1 MLKLPIQSVIDF
13 IDTLKFENTNYY
25 LEYKDSMLIGSSNRK
40 INNNFFSVIL
50 FTKTDKRY
58 YPYLEEVMTQSF
70 FLIDMYSLSLIAEY
84 SCIGYYDY
92 IQSFVDGE
100 VILDVFDDDNRST
113 FHVLLSDKDGAMCT
127 QYEGYTPYIQLLCG
141 KLSLLNQLN
150 DITDNHGVT
159 GSLIHEYYGLEISAL
174 NGIKELQ
181 VKVIN
186 EIKTLNNNYTLKH

>member
-1 MLKLPIQSVIDF
+1 MLKLPIQLVIDF
-13 IDTLKFENTNYY
+13 IDTLKTENTNYY
-25 LEYKDSMLIGSSNRK
+25 LEYKDSMLIGSSNKK
-40 INNNFFSVIL
+40 IDNNFFSVTL
-50 FTKTDKRY
+50 FTKIDKR
-58 YPYLEEVMTQSF
+58 YPYLEETISQSF

-100 VILDVFDDDNRST
+100 VILDSFDDDNRYT
-113 FHVLLSDKDGAMCT
+113 FHVLLSDEDGAMCT

-150 DITDNHGVT
+150 DITDDHGVT
-159 GSLIHEYYGLEISAL
+159 GSLIQKYYGLEISAL

-181 VKVIN
+181 VRVID